1 MNLGPLKDR
10 SKPRKGWKKGIDKAG
25 VFAIA
30 LIGVAV
36 VGVTIALTS
45 VQPESDARATMP
57 GTDRNGFFDTATN
70 RKTCWRRCRDVVE
83 PPQIILKNPVDQTKV
98 IGSHVVEALV
108 FNSTLQQWS
117 THEGID
123 LESAAGSPVYAAMDG
138 TIVSAQ
144 SDALWGNVVVI
155 RHDSQLQTLYAG
167 LEGIGELKAGDKVK
181 KGETIGTVGNT
192 AIKEADM
199 GNHLHFEVLVN
210 NESVN
215 PEDYLP
221 GLTK

>member
-1 MNLGPLKDR
+1 M
-10 SKPRKGWKKGIDKAG
+10 
-25 VFAIA
+25 
-30 LIGVAV
+30 
-36 VGVTIALTS
+36 
-45 VQPESDARATMP
+45 
-57 GTDRNGFFDTATN
+57 
-70 RKTCWRRCRDVVE
+70 E

>member
-57 GTDRNGFFDTATN
+57 APIATASPTPQQTE
-70 RKTCWRRCRDVVE
+70 KPVGGGADVVE